1 MAAEGPYSCV
11 SLLSAEMLEGT
22 VPTRP
27 ASEKVPAV
35 HGKIERRPV
44 GWHKGVECYKRMLVA
59 NARSGTQFAATD
71 RYSGGAKHHARHRT
85 EPATSKRSAPRAD
98 WST

>member
-44 GWHKGVECYKRMLVA
+44 DWHKGVECYKRMLVA
-59 NARSGTQFAATD
+59 EPNPRLLTGTLAVQSTMRATARGLRLLSG
-71 RYSGGAKHHARHRT
+71 ARRGRT
-85 EPATSKRSAPRAD
+85 GVYECD
-98 WST
+98 V